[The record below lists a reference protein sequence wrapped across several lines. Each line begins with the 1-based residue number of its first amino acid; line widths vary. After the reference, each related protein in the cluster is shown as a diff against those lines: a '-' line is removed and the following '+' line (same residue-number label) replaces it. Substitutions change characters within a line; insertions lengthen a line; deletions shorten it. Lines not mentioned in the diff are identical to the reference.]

1 MTVMESSGPRKNAC
15 GEIRG
20 KLFRD
25 LILAGVVHERRIT
38 RIRGKVRFI
47 SLYLAFLF
55 ASYRGILNLGKVR
68 DQDGGIISFCL
79 FHLF

>member
-1 MTVMESSGPRKNAC
+1 MIYNDDISTWEHVGAGEGVTVMESSGPRKNAC

-20 KLFRD
+20 KLLFRD

-47 SLYLAFLF
+47 S
-55 ASYRGILNLGKVR
+55 SP
-68 DQDGGIISFCL
+68 CL
-79 FHLF
+79 FICFVSRNL